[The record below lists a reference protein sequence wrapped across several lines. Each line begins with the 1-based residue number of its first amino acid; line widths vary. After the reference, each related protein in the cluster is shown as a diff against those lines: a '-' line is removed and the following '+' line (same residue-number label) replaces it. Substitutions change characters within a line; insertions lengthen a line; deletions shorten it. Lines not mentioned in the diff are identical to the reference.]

1 VGPNITGRHIA
12 LIPLQATHIPTD
24 SSSVLEGN
32 SQMRPSPTGRPR
44 KASPHHRSGFTL
56 IELLVVIAIIAILIA
71 LLLPAV
77 QQAREA
83 ARRTQCR
90 NNLKQIGIALHG
102 HHDTFGFLPGIALC
116 GAGPEDLNP
125 GMQNI
130 WFQFRHT
137 PPSVY
142 LLPFVEQA
150 AIFNQWNINKSGS
163 DNTVP
168 GIAGG
173 LTNLN
178 LANRPLSVFTCP
190 SMPEPLNPVYA
201 CWSSY
206 GWNRGNYDIH
216 APRQPDD
223 LGGDTTGN
231 AYGWT
236 YHDGVFVTA
245 WDGGLT
251 PAAAEAMKQR
261 HMNDPSW
268 WNNHSACKLKFKDIT
283 DGLSN
288 TLAVGELHHIIKG
301 YTTTI
306 VNGVSVGSTP
316 VNSSGPTA
324 WGADGGDYY
333 CEGTTNVKINTLSGP
348 YYART
353 PKDPVFLRDV
363 TFNSPLFS
371 FRSSHVGGTTFL
383 MCDGSVHFIS
393 QNIDMATYKALGSRN
408 KGEVIGE
415 F

>member
-1 VGPNITGRHIA
+1 MVSKR
-12 LIPLQATHIPTD
+12 L
-24 SSSVLEGN
+24 
-32 SQMRPSPTGRPR
+32 SQQRP
-44 KASPHHRSGFTL
+44 RSGFTL
-56 IELLVVIAIIAILIA
+56 IELLVVIAIIAILIG

-90 NNLKQIGIALHG
+90 NNLKQIGLALHT
-102 HHDTFGFLPGIALC
+102 HHDAVGFLPGLALC
-116 GAGPEDLNP
+116 GSGPEDYNP

-142 LLPFVEQA
+142 LLPYLDQA
-150 AIFNQWNINKSGS
+150 AIWNQWNINKGGN

-168 GIAGG
+168 GVTGG

-216 APRQPDD
+216 VPRQAAD
-223 LGGDTTGN
+223 LGGDITGG

-236 YHDGVFVTA
+236 YHDGVFGTA

-251 PAAAEAMKQR
+251 PNAATAYIAR
-261 HMNDPSW
+261 HAADPLW
-268 WNNHSACKLKFKDIT
+268 WNDHRECKLKFRDIT

-301 YTTTI
+301 YTTTT
-306 VNGVSVGSTP
+306 VNGVSIGSTP
-316 VNSSGPTA
+316 RESSGPTA

-333 CEGTTNVKINTLSGP
+333 CEGTTNVPINRLSGP
-348 YYART
+348 YYTRT
-353 PKDPVFLRDV
+353 MTTSKDTAGLRDV

-371 FRSSHVGGTTFL
+371 FRSTHTGGTQFL
-383 MCDGSVHFIS
+383 LCDGSIRYVS
-393 QNIDMATYKALGSRN
+393 ENIDMKTYKALGSRAG
-408 KGEVIGE
+408 GEVVAE
-415 F
+415 Y